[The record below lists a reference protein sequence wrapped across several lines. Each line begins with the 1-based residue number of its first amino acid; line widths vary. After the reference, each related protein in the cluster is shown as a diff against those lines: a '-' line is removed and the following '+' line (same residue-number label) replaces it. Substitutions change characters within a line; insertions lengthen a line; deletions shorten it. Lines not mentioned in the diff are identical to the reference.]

1 MIVWPSCP
9 GDGWNPNRFPVTM
22 VPMKV
27 IQVSEFVEIV
37 NGILRETLSGELFA
51 VEGEVSGFKISQGQ
65 WVTFDLKDEK
75 ALVSIFMPI
84 RNLNVPVED
93 GMKVRVFG
101 LPRIYPKFGKF
112 SISAER
118 IELAGEG
125 ALRKALALLRLR
137 LEKEGLFEPARKRTL
152 TRFPKRIALVA
163 SRESAAYGDFIRIV
177 NERWGGLEI
186 DLYHV
191 LVQGERAPNEIVN
204 AIEDANQRSVG
215 SARDDE
221 KYDVLVMTR
230 GGGSFEE
237 LMAFNDERV
246 VRAIHASRIPTLVA
260 IGHERDLT
268 LAEEAADVRGSTPT
282 DCARRLVPD
291 RRDVTYELATL
302 VQGIDNALA
311 QELQRDQVILERAF
325 ATPGMWIAGRKAE
338 LEAASSNIVAAVD
351 AWLKDLAGEL
361 VNQARLLQSL
371 DPKGVLKRGYA
382 ILKDERGKSL
392 VSAAKLS
399 VGQEVTI
406 VLHNGEAGAE
416 ITRTGERIQQPKL
429 L

>member
-1 MIVWPSCP
+1 
-9 GDGWNPNRFPVTM
+9 
-22 VPMKV
+22 MKI
-27 IQVSEFVEIV
+27 IQVSEFIEIV
-37 NGILRETLSGELFA
+37 NGILRETLSGEMFA
-51 VEGEVSGFKISQGQ
+51 VEGEVSSFKISQGQ
-65 WVTFDLKDEK
+65 WVTFDLKDDK
-75 ALVSIFMPI
+75 SLVSIFMPI

-125 ALRKALALLRLR
+125 ALRKALALLRQR
-137 LEKEGLFEPARKRTL
+137 LEAEGLFDPARKRPL
-152 TRFPKRIALVA
+152 PRFPKRIALVA

-191 LVQGERAPNEIVN
+191 LVQGEKAPNEIVN
-204 AIEDANQRSVG
+204 AIAQAQEG
-215 SARDDE
+215 T
-221 KYDVLVMTR
+221 YDVLVMTR

-246 VRAIHASRIPTLVA
+246 VRAIHASRIPTMVA
-260 IGHERDLT
+260 IGHERDIT

-291 RRDVTYELATL
+291 RRDIAYELATL
-302 VQGIDNALA
+302 VQNIDNSLM
-311 QELQRDQVILERAF
+311 QELEQHQIVLERAF
-325 ATPGMWIAGRKAE
+325 TTPGMWIAGRKAE
-338 LEAASSNIVAAVD
+338 LEAASSNIASAVD
-351 AWLKDLAGEL
+351 VWLKDLAGEL
-361 VNQARLLQSL
+361 VNQTRLLQSL

-382 ILKDERGKSL
+382 ILKDDRGKSL
-392 VSAAKLS
+392 VSAAKLA
-399 VGQEVTI
+399 VGQEVSI
-406 VLHNGEAGAE
+406 VLHDGEAGAE
-416 ITRTGERIQQPKL
+416 ITRTGEKIQQPKL

>member
-1 MIVWPSCP
+1 MDRLVLVSECL
-9 GDGWNPNRFPVTM
+9 GWNPQRNPDTIW
-22 VPMKV
+22 PMKI
-27 IQVSEFVEIV
+27 IQVSEFIEIV
-37 NGILRETLSGELFA
+37 NGILRETLSGEMFA
-51 VEGEVSGFKISQGQ
+51 VEGEVSSFKISQGQ
-65 WVTFDLKDEK
+65 WVTFDLKDDK
-75 ALVSIFMPI
+75 SLVSIFMPI

-125 ALRKALALLRLR
+125 ALRKALALLRQR
-137 LEKEGLFEPARKRTL
+137 LEAEGLFDPARKRQL
-152 TRFPKRIALVA
+152 PRFPKRIALVA

-191 LVQGERAPNEIVN
+191 LVQGEKAPNEIVN
-204 AIEDANQRSVG
+204 AIAQAQEG
-215 SARDDE
+215 T
-221 KYDVLVMTR
+221 YDVLVMTR

-246 VRAIHASRIPTLVA
+246 VRAIHASRIPTMVA
-260 IGHERDLT
+260 IGHERDIT

-291 RRDVTYELATL
+291 RRDVAYELATL
-302 VQGIDNALA
+302 VQNIDNSLM
-311 QELQRDQVILERAF
+311 QELEQHQIVLERAF
-325 ATPGMWIAGRKAE
+325 TTPGMWIAGRKAE
-338 LEAASSNIVAAVD
+338 LEVASSNIASAVD

-382 ILKDERGKSL
+382 ILKDSQGRSL
-392 VSAAKLS
+392 VSAAKLA
-399 VGQEVTI
+399 VGQEVSI
-406 VLHNGEAGAE
+406 VLHDGEAGAE
-416 ITRTGERIQQPKL
+416 ITRTGEKIQQPKL